1 MTVNTS
7 DLDFIN
13 IKSKLKTYF
22 KNTSEFEDYD
32 FEASGLSSILD
43 VLAYNTHINALI
55 ANMAINE
62 SFLSTSQ
69 LRSSVV
75 GHAESLGYFPRSK
88 SSSIAVLNV
97 TVSDPGGIVE
107 QETLLSR
114 SPFITAIDDT
124 AFSFYTNESYTAT
137 RNENDEFVF
146 SNIKVYEGEE
156 RTKTFF
162 ADDSID
168 TVFVI
173 PDENID
179 TSTMVVNVFENSN
192 ADVSV
197 RYKNILDVAAID
209 ENSRVYMLRE
219 SPNGDYEMYFG
230 DGELLGMRPKTGN
243 VIEVSYISTSQKDSN
258 GAVQFRTDLFGG
270 QDVTVTT
277 VMPSAGA
284 REKESLQEI
293 KVNAPRAFA
302 TQQRLVTADDYTS
315 MIQSNYGQYVKDV
328 IAWGGNDN
336 LPPRFGSV
344 FVALNF
350 HPGYSDTVKEEVKT
364 LIRENLTDFRS
375 IMSIETEFVDPEI
388 VYLRLTTSFNL
399 DSTLSTLNS
408 EQYKQEISDL
418 ISTYFL
424 TELDTFGSIF
434 RRSNLLSRIDDYSPA
449 ILNSK
454 MSVVSQRQLNI
465 RSYFD
470 EVDEYHQ
477 TAGTTAPDFIE
488 RDITVNFPFLLATPD
503 KDDHVIITSPFRY
516 FNQNAIIKNELGSYK
531 LQVFDMS
538 GNVLV
543 SNVGDYQPA
552 NGEVNFRAWRME
564 RDTVDIIKVTATP
577 ANQSTITPLR
587 NYLFE
592 LDDDSI
598 VMVNVERDGTKVLL

>member
-7 DLDFIN
+7 DLDFGN
-13 IKSKLKTYF
+13 IKNSLKDYF
-22 KNTSEFEDYD
+22 KNTSEFKDYD

-75 GHAESLGYFPRSK
+75 GHAESLGYSPRSK
-88 SSSIAVLNV
+88 SAPMAVLDITSSTEDMILPRASFSTFV
-97 TVSDPGGIVE
+97 D
-107 QETLLSR
+107 ET
-114 SPFITAIDDT
+114 AYV
-124 AFSFYTNESYTAT
+124 FYTNQLYTGT
-137 RNENDEFVF
+137 QNGDGSFTF
-146 SNIKVYEGEE
+146 SGVKVYEGTEK
-156 RTKTFF
+156 TKTFF
-162 ADDSID
+162 ADDSTD

-179 TSTMVVNVFENSN
+179 TSTMIVQVFDNSN

-197 RYKNILDVAAID
+197 RYKNILDVAAVD

-219 SPNGDYEMYFG
+219 TPAGEYEMYFG
-230 DGELLGMRPKTGN
+230 DGELLGLRPQTGN
-243 VIEVSYISTSQKDSN
+243 VIEVSYISTASTDAN
-258 GAVQFRTDLFGG
+258 GAAVFSMTTD
-270 QDVTVTT
+270 QTATVTT
-277 VMPSAGA
+277 ITPASGGTD
-284 REKESLQEI
+284 RESIQEI
-293 KVNAPRAFA
+293 KINAPRAFA

-315 MIQSNYGQYVKDV
+315 MIQSNYSQYVKDV

-336 LPPRFGSV
+336 LPPKFGSV

-350 HPGYSDTVKEEVKT
+350 IGGYSEEVQNEIKD

-424 TELDTFGSIF
+424 TEMDTFGSIF

-454 MSVVSQRQLNI
+454 MSVVAQRQLNI

-470 EVDEYHQ
+470 ELDEYHQ

>member
-22 KNTSEFEDYD
+22 KNTSEFGDYD

-114 SPFITAIDDT
+114 SPFITAIDET

-424 TELDTFGSIF
+424 TEMDTFGSIF

-454 MSVVSQRQLNI
+454 MSVVAQRQLNI

-470 EVDEYHQ
+470 ELDEYHQ

>member
-22 KNTSEFEDYD
+22 KNTSEFGDYD

-114 SPFITAIDDT
+114 SPFITAIDET

-315 MIQSNYGQYVKDV
+315 MIQSNYSQYVKDV

-336 LPPRFGSV
+336 LPPKFGSV

-350 HPGYSDTVKEEVKT
+350 IGGYSEEVQNEIKD

-454 MSVVSQRQLNI
+454 MSVVAQRQLNI

>member
-22 KNTSEFEDYD
+22 KNTSEFGDYD

-315 MIQSNYGQYVKDV
+315 MIQSNYGQYIKDA

-454 MSVVSQRQLNI
+454 MSVVAQRQLNI

-470 EVDEYHQ
+470 ELDEYHQ

>member
-22 KNTSEFEDYD
+22 KNTSEFGDYD

-315 MIQSNYGQYVKDV
+315 MIQSNYGQYIKDA

-454 MSVVSQRQLNI
+454 MSVVAQRQLNI

>member
-22 KNTSEFEDYD
+22 KNTSEFGDYD

-114 SPFITAIDDT
+114 SPFITAIDET

-350 HPGYSDTVKEEVKT
+350 IGGYSEEVQNEIKD

-454 MSVVSQRQLNI
+454 MSVVAQRQLNI

>member
-22 KNTSEFEDYD
+22 KNTSEFKDYD
-32 FEASGLSSILD
+32 FDASGLSSILD

-75 GHAESLGYFPRSK
+75 GHAESLGYTPRSK
-88 SSSIAVLNV
+88 SSSIAVIDV
-97 TVSDPGGIVE
+97 TVSDPGGLVD
-107 QETLLSR
+107 QETIPVR
-114 SPFITAIDDT
+114 SPFITAIDET
-124 AFSFYTNESYTAT
+124 AFVFYTNQNYIAT
-137 RNENDEFVF
+137 RNANDEFLF
-146 SNIKVYEGEE
+146 SDVKVYEGEQ

-162 ADDSID
+162 ADDSVD

-179 TSTMVVNVFENSN
+179 TSTMIVQVYENSN
-192 ADVSV
+192 ANVSV
-197 RYKNILDVAAID
+197 RYKNILDVPAITND
-209 ENSRVYMLRE
+209 SRVYMLRE

-230 DGELLGMRPKTGN
+230 DGELLGKRPKTGN
-243 VIEVSYISTSQKDSN
+243 VIEVSYISTSQKNAN
-258 GAVQFRTDLFGG
+258 GAVAFRTNIFNG

-277 VMPSAGA
+277 KMPSAGA
-284 REKESLQEI
+284 SEKETIDEI
-293 KVNAPRAFA
+293 KINAPRAFA
-302 TQQRLVTADDYTS
+302 TQQRLVTADDYVA
-315 MIQSNYGQYVKDV
+315 MIQSNYGQYISDV

-336 LPPRFGSV
+336 IPPKFGSV

-350 HPGYSDTVKEEVKT
+350 QGGYTDTVKDEVKT

-388 VYLRLTTSFNL
+388 VYLKLMTSFNI
-399 DSTLSTLNS
+399 DSTLSTANS
-408 EQYKQEISDL
+408 ESYRQQISDL
-418 ISTYFL
+418 ISSYFL
-424 TELDTFGSIF
+424 NKLDSFGDIF
-434 RRSNLLSRIDDYSPA
+434 RRSNLLSQIDDHSPA

-454 MSVVSQRQLNI
+454 MTVNALRQINI
-465 RSYFD
+465 RPYFD
-470 EVDEYHQ
+470 EVDEYNQ
-477 TAGTTAPDFIE
+477 LRGTTPPDFIE

-503 KDDHVIITSPFRY
+503 NDDHVIVTSPFRY
-516 FNQNAIIKNELGSYK
+516 YNQNAVIKNKLGSLT
-531 LQVFDMS
+531 LQIMDTRD
-538 GNVLV
+538 NVLV

-552 NGEVNFRAWRME
+552 DGTVNFKSWRME
-564 RDTVDIIKVTATP
+564 RETNDIIKVNATP
-577 ANQSTITPLR
+577 ANQSTIMPLR

-592 LDDDSI
+592 LDDDS
-598 VMVNVERDGTKVLL
+598 VVLVNLERDGTKVLL

>member
-7 DLDFIN
+7 DLDFGN
-13 IKSKLKTYF
+13 IKNSLKDYF
-22 KNTSEFEDYD
+22 KNTSEFKDYD

-75 GHAESLGYFPRSK
+75 GHAESLGYSPRSK
-88 SSSIAVLNV
+88 SAPMAVLDITSSTEDTILPRASFSTFV
-97 TVSDPGGIVE
+97 D
-107 QETLLSR
+107 ET
-114 SPFITAIDDT
+114 AYV
-124 AFSFYTNESYTAT
+124 FYTNQLYTGT
-137 RNENDEFVF
+137 QNGDGSFTF
-146 SNIKVYEGEE
+146 SGVKVYEGTEK
-156 RTKTFF
+156 TKTFF
-162 ADDSID
+162 ADDSTD

-179 TSTMVVNVFENSN
+179 TSTMIVQVFDNSN

-197 RYKNILDVAAID
+197 RYKNILDVAAVD

-219 SPNGDYEMYFG
+219 TPAGEYEMYFG
-230 DGELLGMRPKTGN
+230 DGELLGLRPQTGN
-243 VIEVSYISTSQKDSN
+243 VIEVSYISTASTDAN
-258 GAVQFRTDLFGG
+258 GAAVFSMATD
-270 QDVTVTT
+270 QTATVTT
-277 VMPSAGA
+277 ITPASGGTD
-284 REKESLQEI
+284 RESIQEI
-293 KVNAPRAFA
+293 KINAPRAFA

-315 MIQSNYGQYVKDV
+315 MIQSNYSQYVKDV

-336 LPPRFGSV
+336 LPPKFGSV

-350 HPGYSDTVKEEVKT
+350 IGGYSEEVQNEIKD

-424 TELDTFGSIF
+424 TEMDTFGSIF

>member
-7 DLDFIN
+7 DLDFGN
-13 IKSKLKTYF
+13 IKNSLKDYF
-22 KNTSEFEDYD
+22 KNTSEFKDYD

-75 GHAESLGYFPRSK
+75 GHAESLGYSPRSK
-88 SSSIAVLNV
+88 SAPMAVLDITSSTEDTILPRASFSTFV
-97 TVSDPGGIVE
+97 D
-107 QETLLSR
+107 ET
-114 SPFITAIDDT
+114 AYV
-124 AFSFYTNESYTAT
+124 FYTNQLYTGT
-137 RNENDEFVF
+137 QNGDGSFTF
-146 SNIKVYEGEE
+146 SGVKVYEGTEK
-156 RTKTFF
+156 TKTFF
-162 ADDSID
+162 ADDSTD

-179 TSTMVVNVFENSN
+179 TSTMIVQVFDNSN

-197 RYKNILDVAAID
+197 RYKNILDVAAVD

-219 SPNGDYEMYFG
+219 TPAGEYEMYFG
-230 DGELLGMRPKTGN
+230 DGELLGLRPQTGN
-243 VIEVSYISTSQKDSN
+243 VIEVSYISTASTDAN
-258 GAVQFRTDLFGG
+258 GAAVFSMTTD
-270 QDVTVTT
+270 QTATVTT
-277 VMPSAGA
+277 ITPASGGTD
-284 REKESLQEI
+284 RESIQEI
-293 KVNAPRAFA
+293 KINAPRAFA

-315 MIQSNYGQYVKDV
+315 MIQSNYSQYVKDV

-336 LPPRFGSV
+336 LPPKFGSV

-350 HPGYSDTVKEEVKT
+350 IGGYSEEVQNEIKD

>member
-22 KNTSEFEDYD
+22 KNTSEFKDYD
-32 FEASGLSSILD
+32 FDASGLSSILD

-69 LRSSVV
+69 LRSSAV
-75 GHAESLGYFPRSK
+75 GHAEALGYSPRSK

-97 TVSDPGGIVE
+97 TVSDPGGITE
-107 QETLLSR
+107 QETIPAR
-114 SPFITAIDDT
+114 TPFVAAIDET
-124 AFSFYTNESYTAT
+124 AFLFYTNQSYTAT

-146 SNIKVYEGEE
+146 SDVKVYEGEE

-162 ADDSID
+162 ADDTVD

-179 TSTMVVNVFENSN
+179 TSTMVVSVFENSN
-192 ADVSV
+192 SDVSV
-197 RYKNILDVAAID
+197 RYKNILDVAAINND
-209 ENSRVYMLRE
+209 SRVYMLRE
-219 SPNGDYEMYFG
+219 APNGDYEMYFG
-230 DGELLGMRPKTGN
+230 DGELLGHRPQTGN
-243 VIEVSYISTSQKDSN
+243 VIEVSYISTSKTDAN
-258 GAVQFRTDLFGG
+258 GAAVFRTNLFGG

-277 VMPSAGA
+277 TMPSAGGS
-284 REKESLQEI
+284 EKESIDQI
-293 KVNAPRAFA
+293 KINAPRAFA
-302 TQQRLVTADDYTS
+302 TQQRLVTADDYTA
-315 MIQSNYGQYVKDV
+315 MIESNYGQYVRDV
-328 IAWGGNDN
+328 ISWGGNDN
-336 LPPRFGSV
+336 IPPKFGSV

-350 HPGYSDTVKEEVKT
+350 QPGYSDSVKEEVKT

-388 VYLRLTTSFNL
+388 VYLRLMTSFNI
-399 DSTLSTLNS
+399 DSTVSTTNS
-408 EQYKQEISDL
+408 EVYRQQIKDL
-418 ISTYFL
+418 ISNYFL
-424 TELDTFGSIF
+424 TEMDEFGSIF
-434 RRSNLLSRIDDYSPA
+434 RRSNLLSLIDDSSPA

-454 MSVVSQRQLNI
+454 MTVSALRQIDI
-465 RSYFD
+465 RPFFD
-470 EVDEYHQ
+470 EVDAYHQ
-477 TAGTTAPDFIE
+477 TNGTTPPDFIE

-503 KDDHVIITSPFRY
+503 NDDHIISTSPFRY
-516 FNQNAIIKNELGSYK
+516 YGQNAVIKNKLGSLT
-531 LQVFDMS
+531 LQVMDTI

-552 NGEVNFRAWRME
+552 DGTVNFRAWRME
-564 RDTVDIIKVTATP
+564 RETNDIIKVNATP
-577 ANQSTITPLR
+577 ANQSTIMPLR

-598 VMVNVERDGTKVLL
+598 VNVNVERDGTKVLL

>member
-454 MSVVSQRQLNI
+454 MSVVAQRQLNI

-470 EVDEYHQ
+470 ELDEYHQ

>member
-22 KNTSEFEDYD
+22 KNTSEFGDYD

-114 SPFITAIDDT
+114 SPFITAIDET

-424 TELDTFGSIF
+424 TEMDTFGSIF

-454 MSVVSQRQLNI
+454 MSVVAQRQLNI

-552 NGEVNFRAWRME
+552 NGEVNFRAWRIE

>member
-22 KNTSEFEDYD
+22 KNTSEFKDYD
-32 FEASGLSSILD
+32 FDASGLSSILD

-69 LRSSVV
+69 LRSSAV
-75 GHAESLGYFPRSK
+75 GHAESLGYTPRSK
-88 SSSIAVLNV
+88 SSSIAVIDV
-97 TVSDPGGIVE
+97 TVSDPGGLVE
-107 QETLLSR
+107 QETIPSR
-114 SPFITAIDDT
+114 SSFITAIDET
-124 AFSFYTNESYTAT
+124 AFVFYTNQNYTAT

-146 SNIKVYEGEE
+146 SDVKVYEGEE

-162 ADDSID
+162 ADDSVD

-179 TSTMVVNVFENSN
+179 TSTMIVSVFENSN
-192 ADVSV
+192 ANVSV
-197 RYKNILDVAAID
+197 RYKNILDVPAITND
-209 ENSRVYMLRE
+209 SRVYMLRE
-219 SPNGDYEMYFG
+219 SPSGDYEMYFG
-230 DGELLGMRPKTGN
+230 DGELLGKRPKTGN
-243 VIEVSYISTSQKDSN
+243 VIEVSYISTSQKNAN
-258 GAVQFRTDLFGG
+258 GAVAFRTNIFND

-277 VMPSAGA
+277 KMPSAGA
-284 REKESLQEI
+284 SEKETVDEI
-293 KVNAPRAFA
+293 KINAPRAFA
-302 TQQRLVTADDYTS
+302 TQQRLVTADDYVA
-315 MIQSNYGQYVKDV
+315 MIESNYGQYVSDV

-336 LPPRFGSV
+336 VPPKFGSV

-350 HPGYSDTVKEEVKT
+350 QGGYSDAVKEEVKT

-388 VYLRLTTSFNL
+388 VYLKLMTSFNI
-399 DSTLSTLNS
+399 DSTLSTANS
-408 EQYKQEISDL
+408 ESYRQQIKEL
-418 ISTYFL
+418 INNYFL
-424 TELDTFGSIF
+424 TEMDEFGSIF
-434 RRSNLLSRIDDYSPA
+434 RRSNLLSLIDDSSPA

-454 MSVVSQRQLNI
+454 MTVSALRQINI
-465 RSYFD
+465 RPFFD
-470 EVDEYHQ
+470 EVDIYSAINLTE
-477 TAGTTAPDFIE
+477 APNFIE

-503 KDDHVIITSPFRY
+503 NDDHVIVTSPFRY
-516 FNQNAIIKNELGSYK
+516 YNQNAVIKNKLGSLT
-531 LQVFDMS
+531 LQVMDTS

-552 NGEVNFRAWRME
+552 DGTVNFRAWRME
-564 RDTVDIIKVTATP
+564 RETNDIIKVNATP
-577 ANQSTITPLR
+577 ANQSTVMPLR

-592 LDDDSI
+592 LDDDST
-598 VMVNVERDGTKVLL
+598 VNVNVERDGTKVLL

>member
-7 DLDFIN
+7 DLDFGN
-13 IKSKLKTYF
+13 IKNSLKDYF
-22 KNTSEFEDYD
+22 KNTSEFKDYD

-75 GHAESLGYFPRSK
+75 GHAESLGYSPRSK
-88 SSSIAVLNV
+88 SAPMAVLDITSSTEDMILPRASFSTFV
-97 TVSDPGGIVE
+97 D
-107 QETLLSR
+107 ET
-114 SPFITAIDDT
+114 AYV
-124 AFSFYTNESYTAT
+124 FYTNQLYTGT
-137 RNENDEFVF
+137 QNGDGSFTF
-146 SNIKVYEGEE
+146 SGVKVYEGTEK
-156 RTKTFF
+156 TKTFF
-162 ADDSID
+162 ADDSTD

-179 TSTMVVNVFENSN
+179 TSTMIVQVFDNSN

-197 RYKNILDVAAID
+197 RYKNILDVAAVD

-219 SPNGDYEMYFG
+219 TPAGEYEMYFG
-230 DGELLGMRPKTGN
+230 DGELLGLRPQTGN
-243 VIEVSYISTSQKDSN
+243 VIEVSYISTASTDAN
-258 GAVQFRTDLFGG
+258 GAAVFSMTTD
-270 QDVTVTT
+270 QTATVTT
-277 VMPSAGA
+277 ITPASGGTD
-284 REKESLQEI
+284 RESIQEI
-293 KVNAPRAFA
+293 KINAPRAFA

-315 MIQSNYGQYVKDV
+315 MIQSNYSQYVKDV

-336 LPPRFGSV
+336 LPPKFGSV

-350 HPGYSDTVKEEVKT
+350 IGGYSEAVQNEIKD

-424 TELDTFGSIF
+424 TEMDTFGSIF

-454 MSVVSQRQLNI
+454 MSVVAQRQLNI

-470 EVDEYHQ
+470 ELDEYHQ

>member
-7 DLDFIN
+7 DLDFGN
-13 IKSKLKTYF
+13 IKNSLKDYF
-22 KNTSEFEDYD
+22 KNTSEFKDYD

-75 GHAESLGYFPRSK
+75 GHAESLGYSPRSK
-88 SSSIAVLNV
+88 SAPMAVLDITSSTEDMILPRASFSTFV
-97 TVSDPGGIVE
+97 D
-107 QETLLSR
+107 ET
-114 SPFITAIDDT
+114 AYV
-124 AFSFYTNESYTAT
+124 FYTNQLYTGT
-137 RNENDEFVF
+137 QNGDGSFTF
-146 SNIKVYEGEE
+146 SGVKVYEGTEK
-156 RTKTFF
+156 TKTFF
-162 ADDSID
+162 ADDSTD

-179 TSTMVVNVFENSN
+179 TSTMIVQVFDNSN

-197 RYKNILDVAAID
+197 RYKNILDVAAVD

-219 SPNGDYEMYFG
+219 TPAGEYEMYFG
-230 DGELLGMRPKTGN
+230 DGELLGLRPQTGN
-243 VIEVSYISTSQKDSN
+243 VIEVSYISTASTDAN
-258 GAVQFRTDLFGG
+258 GAAVFSMTTD
-270 QDVTVTT
+270 QTATVTT
-277 VMPSAGA
+277 ITPASGGTD
-284 REKESLQEI
+284 RESIQEI
-293 KVNAPRAFA
+293 KINAPRAFA

-315 MIQSNYGQYVKDV
+315 MIQSNYSQYVKDV

-336 LPPRFGSV
+336 LPPKFGSV

-350 HPGYSDTVKEEVKT
+350 IGGYSEEVQNEIKD
-364 LIRENLTDFRS
+364 LILENLTDFRS

-454 MSVVSQRQLNI
+454 MSVVAQRQLNI

-552 NGEVNFRAWRME
+552 NGEVNFRAWRIE

>member
-7 DLDFIN
+7 DLDFGN
-13 IKSKLKTYF
+13 IKNSLKDYF
-22 KNTSEFEDYD
+22 KNTSEFKDYD

-75 GHAESLGYFPRSK
+75 GHAESLGYSPRSK
-88 SSSIAVLNV
+88 SAPMAVLDITSSTEDTILPRASFSTFV
-97 TVSDPGGIVE
+97 D
-107 QETLLSR
+107 ET
-114 SPFITAIDDT
+114 AYV
-124 AFSFYTNESYTAT
+124 FYTNQLYTGT
-137 RNENDEFVF
+137 QNGDGSFTF
-146 SNIKVYEGEE
+146 SGVKVYEGTEK
-156 RTKTFF
+156 TKTFF
-162 ADDSID
+162 ADDSTD

-179 TSTMVVNVFENSN
+179 TSTMIVQVFDNSN

-197 RYKNILDVAAID
+197 RYKNILDVAAVD

-219 SPNGDYEMYFG
+219 TPAGEYEMYFG
-230 DGELLGMRPKTGN
+230 DGELLGLRPQTGN
-243 VIEVSYISTSQKDSN
+243 VIEVSYISTASTDAN
-258 GAVQFRTDLFGG
+258 GAAVFSMATD
-270 QDVTVTT
+270 QTATVTT
-277 VMPSAGA
+277 ITPASGGTD
-284 REKESLQEI
+284 RESIQEI
-293 KVNAPRAFA
+293 KINAPRAFA

-315 MIQSNYGQYVKDV
+315 MIQSNYSQYVKDV

-336 LPPRFGSV
+336 LPPKFGSV

-350 HPGYSDTVKEEVKT
+350 IGGYSEEVQNEIKD

-454 MSVVSQRQLNI
+454 MSVVAQRQLNI

-552 NGEVNFRAWRME
+552 NGEVNFRAWRIE

>member
-22 KNTSEFEDYD
+22 KNTSEFGDYD

-114 SPFITAIDDT
+114 SPFITAIDET

-315 MIQSNYGQYVKDV
+315 MIQSNYSQYVKDV

-336 LPPRFGSV
+336 LPPKFGSV

-350 HPGYSDTVKEEVKT
+350 IGGYSEEVQNEIKD

-424 TELDTFGSIF
+424 TEMDTFGSIF

-454 MSVVSQRQLNI
+454 MSVVAQRQLNI

-470 EVDEYHQ
+470 ELDEYHQ

>member
-7 DLDFIN
+7 DLDFGN
-13 IKSKLKTYF
+13 IKNSLKDYF
-22 KNTSEFEDYD
+22 KNTSEFKDYD

-75 GHAESLGYFPRSK
+75 GHAESLGYSPRSK
-88 SSSIAVLNV
+88 SAPMAVLDITSSTEDMILPRASFSTFV
-97 TVSDPGGIVE
+97 D
-107 QETLLSR
+107 ET
-114 SPFITAIDDT
+114 AYV
-124 AFSFYTNESYTAT
+124 FYTNQLYTGT
-137 RNENDEFVF
+137 QNGDGSFTF
-146 SNIKVYEGEE
+146 SGVKVYEGTEK
-156 RTKTFF
+156 TKTFF
-162 ADDSID
+162 ADDSTD

-179 TSTMVVNVFENSN
+179 TSTMIVQVFDNSN

-197 RYKNILDVAAID
+197 RYKNILDVAAVD

-219 SPNGDYEMYFG
+219 TPAGEYEMYFG
-230 DGELLGMRPKTGN
+230 DGELLGLRPQTGN
-243 VIEVSYISTSQKDSN
+243 VIEVSYISTASTDAN
-258 GAVQFRTDLFGG
+258 GAAVFSMTTD
-270 QDVTVTT
+270 QTATVTT
-277 VMPSAGA
+277 TTPASGGTD
-284 REKESLQEI
+284 RESIQEI
-293 KVNAPRAFA
+293 KINAPRAFA

-315 MIQSNYGQYVKDV
+315 MIQSNYSQYVKDV

-336 LPPRFGSV
+336 LPPKFGSV

-350 HPGYSDTVKEEVKT
+350 IGGYSEEVQNEIKD

-454 MSVVSQRQLNI
+454 MSVVAQRQLNI

>member
-114 SPFITAIDDT
+114 SPFITAIDET

-315 MIQSNYGQYVKDV
+315 MIQSNYGQYIKDA

-449 ILNSK
+449 ILNSR
-454 MSVVSQRQLNI
+454 MSVVAQRQLNI

-470 EVDEYHQ
+470 ELDEYHQ
-477 TAGTTAPDFIE
+477 TAETTAPDFIE

>member
-22 KNTSEFEDYD
+22 KNTSEFGDYD

-114 SPFITAIDDT
+114 SPFITAIDET

-315 MIQSNYGQYVKDV
+315 MIQSNYGQYIKDA

-454 MSVVSQRQLNI
+454 MSVVAQRQLNI

>member
-22 KNTSEFEDYD
+22 KNTSEFGDYD

-114 SPFITAIDDT
+114 SPFITAIDET

-315 MIQSNYGQYVKDV
+315 MIQSNYGQYIKDA

-454 MSVVSQRQLNI
+454 MSVVAQRQLNI

-470 EVDEYHQ
+470 ELDEYHQ

>member
-7 DLDFIN
+7 DLDFGN
-13 IKSKLKTYF
+13 IKNSLKDYF
-22 KNTSEFEDYD
+22 KNTSEFKDYD

-75 GHAESLGYFPRSK
+75 GHAESLGYSPRSK
-88 SSSIAVLNV
+88 SAPMAVLDITSSTEDMILPRASFSTFV
-97 TVSDPGGIVE
+97 D
-107 QETLLSR
+107 ET
-114 SPFITAIDDT
+114 AYV
-124 AFSFYTNESYTAT
+124 FYTNQLYTGT
-137 RNENDEFVF
+137 QNGDGSFTF
-146 SNIKVYEGEE
+146 SGVKVYEGTEK
-156 RTKTFF
+156 TKTFF
-162 ADDSID
+162 ADDSTD

-179 TSTMVVNVFENSN
+179 TSTMIVQVFDNSN

-197 RYKNILDVAAID
+197 RYKNILDVAAVD

-219 SPNGDYEMYFG
+219 TPAGEYEMYFG
-230 DGELLGMRPKTGN
+230 DGELLGLRPQTGN
-243 VIEVSYISTSQKDSN
+243 VIEVSYISTASTDAN
-258 GAVQFRTDLFGG
+258 GAAVFSMTTD
-270 QDVTVTT
+270 QTATVTT
-277 VMPSAGA
+277 ITPASGGTD
-284 REKESLQEI
+284 RESIQEI
-293 KVNAPRAFA
+293 KINAPRAFA

-315 MIQSNYGQYVKDV
+315 MIQSNYSQYVKDV

-336 LPPRFGSV
+336 LPPKFGSV

-350 HPGYSDTVKEEVKT
+350 IGGYSEEVQNEIKD

-454 MSVVSQRQLNI
+454 MSVVAQRQLNI

>member
-7 DLDFIN
+7 DLDFGN
-13 IKSKLKTYF
+13 IKNSLKDYF
-22 KNTSEFEDYD
+22 KNTSEFKDYD

-75 GHAESLGYFPRSK
+75 GHAESLGYSPRSK
-88 SSSIAVLNV
+88 SAPMAVLDITSSTEDTILPRASFSTFV
-97 TVSDPGGIVE
+97 D
-107 QETLLSR
+107 ET
-114 SPFITAIDDT
+114 AYV
-124 AFSFYTNESYTAT
+124 FYTNQLYTGT
-137 RNENDEFVF
+137 QNGDGSFTF
-146 SNIKVYEGEE
+146 SGVKVYEGTEK
-156 RTKTFF
+156 TKTFF
-162 ADDSID
+162 ADDSTD

-179 TSTMVVNVFENSN
+179 TSTMIVQVFDNSN

-197 RYKNILDVAAID
+197 RYKNILDVAAVD

-219 SPNGDYEMYFG
+219 TPAGEYEMYFG
-230 DGELLGMRPKTGN
+230 DGELLGLRPQTGN
-243 VIEVSYISTSQKDSN
+243 VIEVSYISTASTDAN
-258 GAVQFRTDLFGG
+258 GAAVFSMTTD
-270 QDVTVTT
+270 QTATVTT
-277 VMPSAGA
+277 ITPASGGTD
-284 REKESLQEI
+284 RESIQEI
-293 KVNAPRAFA
+293 KINAPRAFA

-315 MIQSNYGQYVKDV
+315 MIQSNYSQYVKDV

-336 LPPRFGSV
+336 LPPKFGSV

-350 HPGYSDTVKEEVKT
+350 IGGYSEEVQNEIKD

-424 TELDTFGSIF
+424 TEMDTFGSIF

>member
-114 SPFITAIDDT
+114 SPFITAIDET

-336 LPPRFGSV
+336 LPPKFGSV

-418 ISTYFL
+418 ISIYFL

-454 MSVVSQRQLNI
+454 MSVVAQRQLNI

-470 EVDEYHQ
+470 ELDEYHQ